1 MREVLPG
8 VLHVAKVQNIEL
20 LLIAAAS
27 SIDGEQNGPGDGT
40 SDQAGDYG
48 HFEQAEK
55 EEGIKAL
62 VLQDESIGN
71 GEQLR

>member
-1 MREVLPG
+1 MREVLPR
-8 VLHVAKVQNIEL
+8 VLYIAKVQNIEL

-27 SIDGEQNGPGDGT
+27 SIDGEQNGPCNGT
-40 SDQAGDYG
+40 SDQAGDYR

-62 VLQDESIGN
+62 MLQDEGIRN
-71 GEQLR
+71 GKQLR